1 MRTKKKCV
9 VLGAM
14 FFACLFLFGSLD
26 LSAQSAFN
34 PKPKTA
40 QEAIEFV
47 VMANRIL
54 SNENIFDYL
63 GHVSLRNPENQNTFF
78 ISRAIA
84 PDLVTKGDILEV
96 DLDGKVITQS
106 KFAPYSERIIHGSI
120 YKARPDVN
128 SVVHAHP
135 IDACIM
141 ANAGVQFRPMIHHA
155 AIFWQ
160 GVPIYDEYDFAAPK
174 ATGFLVTTKEE
185 GDRVARILGPRKA
198 MLMVAHGCIVVG
210 DSLPYAVYATIV
222 LRDNIVVQLGAEQA
236 SRQPKY
242 MSEAQ
247 SKHMGQILGGGLER
261 SWNYYVNRMK
271 KANPDMR

>member
-1 MRTKKKCV
+1 MSENKKRS
-9 VLGAM
+9 VLCTVFVAC
-14 FFACLFLFGSLD
+14 FFLLGTLD

-40 QEAIEFV
+40 QEAIEMV

-63 GHVSLRNPENQNTFF
+63 GHVSLRNPENPNTFF

-84 PDLVTKGDILEV
+84 PDLVTKADILEV

-106 KFAPYSERIIHGSI
+106 KFAPYSERIIHAAI
-120 YKARPDVN
+120 LKARPDVN
-128 SVVHAHP
+128 SIVHAHP
-135 IDACIM
+135 IDICIM
-141 ANAGVQFRPMIHHA
+141 AGAGVQFRPMIHHA
-155 AIFWQ
+155 SIFWE
-160 GVPIYDEYDFAAPK
+160 GVPTYDDYDFTSPK

-185 GDRVARILGPRKA
+185 GDRVARLLGPRKA

-210 DSLPYAVYATIV
+210 DSVPYAVYATV
-222 LRDNIVVQLGAEQA
+222 TLRDNIVVQLGAERA
-236 SRQPKY
+236 GKAKY
-242 MSEAQ
+242 MTEAQ
-247 SKHMGQILGGGLER
+247 SKHMGAILGGGLER

>member
-1 MRTKKKCV
+1 MSEKRKWSVLCTVIVACFFL
-9 VLGAM
+9 LGA
-14 FFACLFLFGSLD
+14 LD

-40 QEAIEFV
+40 QEAIEMV

-78 ISRAIA
+78 ISRALA
-84 PDLVTKGDILEV
+84 PDLVTKADILEV
-96 DLDGKVITQS
+96 DLDGKVLTQS
-106 KFAPYSERIIHGSI
+106 KFAPYSERIIHGAI
-120 YKARPDVN
+120 FKARPDVN

-135 IDACIM
+135 IDICIM
-141 ANAGVQFRPMIHHA
+141 AGAGVQFRPMIHHA
-155 AIFWQ
+155 SIFWE
-160 GVPIYDEYDFAAPK
+160 GVPTYDDYDFTSPK
-174 ATGFLVTTKEE
+174 STGFLVTTKEE
-185 GDRVARILGPRKA
+185 GDRVARLLGKKRA

-210 DSLPYAVYATIV
+210 DSIPYAVYATLT
-222 LRDNIVVQLGAEQA
+222 LRDNIVVQLGAERA
-236 SRQPKY
+236 GKAKY
-242 MSEAQ
+242 MTEAQ
-247 SKHMGQILGGGLER
+247 SKHMGAILGGGLER

>member
-1 MRTKKKCV
+1 MSRKRKRSVFCTVFVACFFL
-9 VLGAM
+9 LGA
-14 FFACLFLFGSLD
+14 LD
-26 LSAQSAFN
+26 LSAQSTFN

-40 QEAIEFV
+40 QEAIEMV

-54 SNENIFDYL
+54 SNEDIFDYL
-63 GHVSLRNPENQNTFF
+63 GHVSLRNPENPNTFF

-84 PDLVTKGDILEV
+84 PDLVTKADILEV

-106 KFAPYSERIIHGSI
+106 KFAPYSERIIHAAI
-120 YKARPDVN
+120 LKARPDVN

-135 IDACIM
+135 IDICIM
-141 ANAGVQFRPMIHHA
+141 AGAGVQFRPMIHHA
-155 AIFWQ
+155 SIFWE
-160 GVPIYDEYDFAAPK
+160 GVPTYDDYDFASPK

-185 GDRVARILGPRKA
+185 GDRVARLLGPRKA

-210 DSLPYAVYATIV
+210 DSIPYAVYATLT
-222 LRDNIVVQLGAEQA
+222 LRDNIVVQLGAERA
-236 SRQPKY
+236 GKAKY
-242 MSEAQ
+242 MTEAQ
-247 SKHMGQILGGGLER
+247 SKHMGAILGGGLER